1 MLSNIVVVDISDV
14 SAGFQ
19 MKKAWKLQT
28 FWTLMRFKVFTAII
42 IVFFIFLGF
51 GTVLIC

>member
-19 MKKAWKLQT
+19 MKKAWQLQ
-28 FWTLMRFKVFTAII
+28 TLMRFKVFTAIM
-42 IVFFIFLGF
+42 IVFFYF
-51 GTVLIC
+51 GVLAPC